1 LLANV
6 VPSSHARLR
15 RRVARDVDLRRAPA
29 REDIDLCARRRAPRP
44 AVLRERRRGPALAYD
59 LLRASYSRRPPAAG
73 YDSFVSPVQV
83 QIEDLAMALPDRGAA
98 EALHALGFG
107 TVLMEKAQLMAADRN
122 RIYDAVS
129 QQPADQRRM
138 EQSAAPSS

>member
-1 LLANV
+1 
-6 VPSSHARLR
+6 
-15 RRVARDVDLRRAPA
+15 
-29 REDIDLCARRRAPRP
+29 
-44 AVLRERRRGPALAYD
+44 
-59 LLRASYSRRPPAAG
+59 
-73 YDSFVSPVQV
+73 
-83 QIEDLAMALPDRGAA
+83 MALPDRGAA